1 MKTLPKKQWI
11 SRQMF
16 VRLILVFAGLFL
28 LSACGNDE
36 LILPGEREAIRPV
49 EGVET
54 GEDGEPI
61 VVEREVP
68 GINVPTATRN
78 ASWTHVNGNAQ
89 HLSTNLSLETSLSR
103 SWSVSIGRGNSR
115 RARIIAAPIVA
126 GGLIYTLDAAATVS
140 AVSEAGRVQWRTDT
154 TPDGEAS
161 RDGFGGGVAYS
172 DGQLFV
178 TNAFGEILALDPVS
192 GEILWR
198 TSVDSPIRAA
208 PVAENGKVI
217 VVARNDIGYGLD
229 AETGSLDWRS
239 QAVGQ
244 GAGVLGGSSPAIRG
258 PVVVIPFQSGEVNA
272 VLARSGRTVW
282 NAAISGGRR
291 ELVRAQISDITGTP
305 VIDNDIVY
313 AANQGGLLVSFDR
326 RSGTRNWTAR
336 QGSLSPA
343 LPIDNSVFIVSDEWE
358 VMRLDMET
366 GEEFWSVQLPQ
377 WRKPEKRQDAYPQ
390 FGPLMGGGRL
400 IVAGADGQLRQF
412 DPNSGAE
419 LGSVAIPGG
428 AASQPAIANGVLYVV
443 SLDGRLHAFQ

>member
-1 MKTLPKKQWI
+1 
-11 SRQMF
+11 MF
-16 VRLILVFAGLFL
+16 VRFILVLAGLTL
-28 LSACGNDE
+28 LTACGSDE

-49 EGVET
+49 EGVVI
-54 GEDGEPI
+54 GEDGQE
-61 VVEREVP
+61 VVVAREVP
-68 GINVPTATRN
+68 GINIPAATRN
-78 ASWTHVNGNAQ
+78 ASWTHENGNAQ
-89 HLSTNLSLETSLSR
+89 HLSTNLALGTSLSHR
-103 SWSVSIGRGNSR
+103 WSVSIGQGNGR
-115 RARIIAAPIVA
+115 RTRIIAAPIVA
-126 GGLIYTLDAAATVS
+126 GGLIFTLDASASVS
-140 AVSEAGRVQWRTDT
+140 AVSEAGRVQWQTDT
-154 TPDGEAS
+154 TPEGEAS
-161 RDGFGGGVAYS
+161 RDGFGGGLAYS
-172 DGQLFV
+172 EDRLFV

-208 PVAENGKVI
+208 PVVDGGKVV

-229 AETGSLDWRS
+229 AQTGALDWRS
-239 QAVGQ
+239 QGVGL
-244 GAGVLGGSSPAIRG
+244 GAGILGGSSPAIRG
-258 PVVVIPFQSGEVNA
+258 PIAIIPFQSGEVNA
-272 VLARSGRTVW
+272 VLTRSGRTVW

-358 VMRLDMET
+358 VLRLDMET
-366 GEEFWSVQLPQ
+366 GEKFWSVQLPQ

-412 DPNSGAE
+412 DPTNGTE
-419 LGSVAIPGG
+419 LGSINIPGG